1 MFYSMPRS
9 RSSDDAQAV
18 IDLKRAGCTDRE
30 ISLLTGVPINTI
42 RLWRSRGISRN
53 AKRALGLGGLCS
65 TCGLEAHDFA
75 SLPRV
80 TYAYLLG
87 VYLGDGCL
95 GRNRTSW
102 VLRIALD
109 MSYPAIIEEC
119 CDAVELIRGGR
130 RPTPRPDRR
139 SQACVRVES
148 TWRGWICLFPQ
159 HGPGHKHRRNIG
171 LTGWQQQ
178 LVDDAPQAFLR
189 GLIHTDGWRGL
200 NRVHVKGRDYA
211 YPRYQF
217 SSRSDDIRKLF
228 TDTCDKLGIEWRP
241 WARYHVSVAR
251 RESVALLDT
260 FIGPKT

>member
-1 MFYSMPRS
+1 MMSKRCSTSKPPDAPTARSACGPVS
-9 RSSDDAQAV
+9 RSTPSGSGATAEPHGMRNV
-18 IDLKRAGCTDRE
+18 PSASAGCAQDAAANHTT
-30 ISLLTGVPINTI
+30 SH
-42 RLWRSRGISRN
+42 RLPG
-53 AKRALGLGGLCS
+53 
-65 TCGLEAHDFA
+65 
-75 SLPRV
+75 V

-102 VLRIALD
+102 ALRIALD
-109 MSYPAIIEEC
+109 ISYPGIIKEC

-130 RPTPRPDRR
+130 RPRSRPDSRGE
-139 SQACVRVES
+139 ACVRVES
-148 TWRGWICLFPQ
+148 TWRAWICLFPQ
-159 HGPGHKHRRNIG
+159 HGPGHKHRRKIE
-171 LTGWQQQ
+171 LATWQQH
-178 LVDDAPQAFLR
+178 LVDEAPQAFLR

-200 NRVHVKGRDYA
+200 NRVHVKGKDYT

-241 WARYHVSVAR
+241 WTRYHVSVAK

-260 FIGPKT
+260 FIGPTT